1 MILTMLD
8 IGTTGRI
15 QSVRGKDPVK
25 NHLGGL
31 GFVAGSPVSIVSENG
46 GDLIVNVKGAR
57 VALSKHLACK
67 ILLEGTPCRAGK
79 VEECRFSH
87 ANVPTSRLLADC

>member
-1 MILTMLD
+1 MILTMLN
-8 IGTTGRI
+8 IGTKARI
-15 QSVRGKDPVK
+15 QSVRGKDAVK

-57 VALSKHLACK
+57 IALSKQLASK
-67 ILLEGTPCRAGK
+67 IILEASPRLTEQIEAHPFAP
-79 VEECRFSH
+79 
-87 ANVPTSRLLADC
+87 ANASPLIADC

>member
-15 QSVRGKDPVK
+15 QFVRGKDAVK
-25 NHLGGL
+25 THLGGL

-57 VALSKHLACK
+57 VALSKQLACK
-67 ILLEGTPCRAGK
+67 IVLEATPRRTEKAAP
-79 VEECRFSH
+79 RRSSH
-87 ANVPTSRLLADC
+87 ANASPLVADC